1 VRISFIYV
9 HPLPRL
15 ENGVEAEHLKNVPVR
30 VSIQP
35 SRLTAQNLVVP
46 LLETVLE
53 TDSESLSYF
62 EEF

>member
-1 VRISFIYV
+1 MFPLSEISLIYV

-15 ENGVEAEHLKNVPVR
+15 ENGVEAEHLKNVSVR

-46 LLETVLE
+46 LLENG
-53 TDSESLSYF
+53 S
-62 EEF
+62 